1 MQYKVGDY
9 LANTTQILKGLLE
22 GCILKIVSNHETY
35 GYEICERLIAYGF
48 QEISEGS
55 VYPILIRLEK
65 KKLLY
70 SNMKQSPLGPM
81 RKYYY
86 LTEEGVKEL
95 EDFISSWNEIKKN
108 IDNVLE
114 HSCSEIKWTLK
125 KKMPH
130 CRI

>member
-1 MQYKVGDY
+1 MGVYFIYTIKQYKVGDY
-9 LANTTQILKGLLE
+9 LSNSTQILKGLLE

-35 GYEICERLIAYGF
+35 GYKICERLTVYGF

-70 SNMKQSPLGPM
+70 SNMINSPLGPM

-86 LTEEGVKEL
+86 LTEEGINEL
-95 EDFISSWNEIKKN
+95 EAFVSSWNKIKKN

-114 HSCSEIKWTLK
+114 G
-125 KKMPH
+125 
-130 CRI
+130 

>member
-1 MQYKVGDY
+1 
-9 LANTTQILKGLLE
+9 LANSTQILKGLLE
-22 GCILKIVSNHETY
+22 GCILKIVSNNETY
-35 GYEICERLIAYGF
+35 GYKICEKLTVYGF

-70 SNMKQSPLGPM
+70 SNMINSPLGPM

-86 LTEEGVKEL
+86 LTEEGINEL
-95 EDFISSWNEIKKN
+95 ENFVSSWNKIKKN

-114 HSCSEIKWTLK
+114 G
-125 KKMPH
+125 
-130 CRI
+130 

>member
-1 MQYKVGDY
+1 MQYKVGDN

-22 GCILKIVSNHETY
+22 GCILKIISNHETY
-35 GYEICERLIAYGF
+35 GYEICERLTAYGF

-70 SNMKQSPLGPM
+70 SVMKESPLGPM

-86 LTEEGVKEL
+86 LTEEGIKEL
-95 EDFISSWNEIKKN
+95 EDFVSSWIEIKKN

-114 HSCSEIKWTLK
+114 G
-125 KKMPH
+125 
-130 CRI
+130 

>member
-1 MQYKVGDY
+1 MYYKVGDY
-9 LANTTQILKGLLE
+9 LAKTTQILKGLLE
-22 GCILKIVSNHETY
+22 GCILKIVSTHETY
-35 GYEICERLIAYGF
+35 GYEICERLTAYGF

-86 LTEEGVKEL
+86 LTEEGNKEL
-95 EDFISSWNEIKKN
+95 VDFISSWNKIKKN
-108 IDNVLE
+108 IDDVLE
-114 HSCSEIKWTLK
+114 G
-125 KKMPH
+125 
-130 CRI
+130 